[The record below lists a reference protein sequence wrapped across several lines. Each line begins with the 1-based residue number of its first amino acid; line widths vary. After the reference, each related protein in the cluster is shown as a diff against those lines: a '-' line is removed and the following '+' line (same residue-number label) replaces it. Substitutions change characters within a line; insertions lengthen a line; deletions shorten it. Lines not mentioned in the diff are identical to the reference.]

1 MGSKE
6 EALCTQDTL
15 DVCMTGSKI
24 CISPRLARLTCAC
37 AVSSFGGKGVAPKQ
51 LQLRLTAEDGRECTF
66 SAGTGRYSCV
76 KGDLAYILNF

>member
-15 DVCMTGSKI
+15 DDVCMTGSKI
-24 CISPRLARLTCAC
+24 CISRAWRDLHAHAQLVHLAGKVSHQSSFRLT
-37 AVSSFGGKGVAPKQ
+37 
-51 LQLRLTAEDGRECTF
+51 EDGRECTF
-66 SAGTGRYSCV
+66 SAGTGRYSYV